1 MPNDAND
8 PLFSI
13 RGMRIVVA
21 GAAGG
26 LGSVLTRALHERG
39 ARLLLIDI
47 DEAGMGL
54 LSGELG
60 GEIVTF
66 TGDVTQEA
74 QLREAV
80 ALAVERFGGIDAAIN
95 AAGVFTVSPSQTL
108 DAADFR
114 HCIDVNLTGAF
125 LLSRVAADAMGENG
139 GRIIHFASISSTVAN
154 PEYAAYASSKA
165 GLAHLVRVLAREWAP
180 RNITVNAIGPAL
192 TRTGLT
198 QAHLDD
204 PAFHEKAVGA
214 IPMGRLGQ
222 PRDLLGAI
230 ILLLAPGGGFI
241 TGQTIYVDGGRTL
254 V

>member
-1 MPNDAND
+1 MPNDSND

-13 RGMRIVVA
+13 RGMTIVVA

-26 LGSVLTRALHERG
+26 LGSVLARALHERG

-47 DEAGMGL
+47 DEAGLEALSAGL
-54 LSGELG
+54 NGDTLA
-60 GEIVTF
+60 F
-66 TGDVTQEA
+66 AGDVTQEA

-80 ALAVERFGGIDAAIN
+80 ALAVDRFGGIDAAIN
-95 AAGVFTVSPSQTL
+95 AAGVFTVAPSPTL
-108 DAADFR
+108 DVSEFR

-139 GRIIHFASISSTVAN
+139 GRIIHFASISSVVAN
-154 PEYAAYASSKA
+154 PEYAAYASAKA
-165 GLAHLVRVLAREWAP
+165 GLSHLVRVLAREWAP

-192 TRTGLT
+192 TRTKLT

-204 PAFHEKAVGA
+204 PAFHENAVGA
-214 IPMGRLGQ
+214 IPLGRLGQ

-230 ILLLAPGGGFI
+230 ILLLAPGGAFI

>member
-1 MPNDAND
+1 MPNDTDD

-13 RGMRIVVA
+13 RGMTIVVA

-47 DEAGMGL
+47 DEAGMAA
-54 LSGELG
+54 LSTELG
-60 GEIVTF
+60 SDVLAF
-66 TGDVTQEA
+66 AGDITQEA

-80 ALAVERFGGIDAAIN
+80 ALAVEKFGGIDAAIN
-95 AAGVFTVSPSQTL
+95 AAGAFAVAPSQTL
-108 DAADFR
+108 DDAAFR
-114 HCIDVNLTGAF
+114 HCLDVNVTGAF
-125 LLSRVAADAMGENG
+125 LLSRVAADAMGESG
-139 GRIIHFASISSTVAN
+139 GRIIHFASVSSVVAN

-192 TRTGLT
+192 TRTKLT

-204 PAFHEKAVGA
+204 PAFRENAVAA
-214 IPMGRLGQ
+214 IPMGRLGE
-222 PRDLLGAI
+222 PDDLIGAI
-230 ILLLAPGGGFI
+230 VLLLAPGGGFI